1 MLKSDRNEQ
10 QLNEFTSLIKEKD
23 DQIAELLEEGKD
35 GCESITYCKHVLDS
49 KNCMKSLDT
58 TVFVLLNSVPQYSNH
73 SLAMKICLC
82 TVHQCT

>member
-35 GCESITYCKHVLDS
+35 GCESITANMLLIPKIAWNPWTLL
-49 KNCMKSLDT
+49 SL
-58 TVFVLLNSVPQYSNH
+58 FY
-73 SLAMKICLC
+73 
-82 TVHQCT
+82 

>member
-35 GCESITYCKHVLDS
+35 GYESITAKL
-49 KNCMKSLDT
+49 
-58 TVFVLLNSVPQYSNH
+58 
-73 SLAMKICLC
+73 ICS
-82 TVHQCT
+82 

>member
-35 GCESITYCKHVLDS
+35 GCKSITA
-49 KNCMKSLDT
+49 NM
-58 TVFVLLNSVPQYSNH
+58 LLIP
-73 SLAMKICLC
+73 KIA
-82 TVHQCT
+82 